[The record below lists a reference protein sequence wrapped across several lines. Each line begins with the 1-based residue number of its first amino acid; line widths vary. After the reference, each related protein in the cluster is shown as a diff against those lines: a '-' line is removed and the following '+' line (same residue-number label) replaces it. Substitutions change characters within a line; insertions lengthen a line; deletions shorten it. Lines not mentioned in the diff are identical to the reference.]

1 MVFVR
6 PHMSAGEFLVGMP
19 EFLKVMFLLNYFN
32 MYSVNSVIRYVL
44 YQFLFIASYHLCYLC
59 VYWRGDVSF
68 AGSTAGFQCTR
79 LCTGPGDGCSVG
91 RPLLPDGSSANSF
104 MFGIKGCEGE

>member
-19 EFLKVMFLLNYFN
+19 EFLLVMFLLNYFN

-44 YQFLFIASYHLCYLC
+44 YQFLLMASYH
-59 VYWRGDVSF
+59 F
-68 AGSTAGFQCTR
+68 
-79 LCTGPGDGCSVG
+79 
-91 RPLLPDGSSANSF
+91 
-104 MFGIKGCEGE
+104 